1 MLSAAV
7 EDYLKA
13 IYKLQRDGAVSTK
26 EIARVLKVS
35 AASVTNMVKRLAQL
49 KMVVHESY
57 KGVRLTAAG
66 EKIALEMVR
75 HHRLLETYLK
85 EMMGYS
91 WAEIHDEAEHL
102 EHHISEAFEKKI
114 DALLG
119 YPTHDPHG
127 HPIPTADLELIE
139 TATTPLSSAEEG
151 QTVRVQHV
159 SDGDPDLLQYLEELG
174 LVPQRTVIVMAKAP
188 FNGPITIDVAGTETV
203 VGRQVASCVH
213 VVLDDGRD

>member
-119 YPTHDPHG
+119 YPTHDPCLLYTS
-127 HPIPTADLELIE
+127 PSPRDRTRSRM
-139 TATTPLSSAEEG
+139 PSSA
-151 QTVRVQHV
+151 
-159 SDGDPDLLQYLEELG
+159 
-174 LVPQRTVIVMAKAP
+174 
-188 FNGPITIDVAGTETV
+188 
-203 VGRQVASCVH
+203 
-213 VVLDDGRD
+213 

>member
-26 EIARVLKVS
+26 DIARTLNVS
-35 AASVTNMVKRLAQL
+35 AASVTNMVKRLAQIN
-49 KMVVHESY
+49 MVVHESY

-91 WAEIHDEAEHL
+91 WAEIHEEAEHL
-102 EHHISEAFEKKI
+102 EHHISEAFEKRI

-139 TATTPLSSAEEG
+139 VATMPLSGVEEG

-159 SDGDPDLLQYLEELG
+159 SDRDPELLRYLEELG
-174 LVPQRTVIVMAKAP
+174 LIPQRTIIVVTKAP
-188 FNGPITIDVAGTETV
+188 FNGPITINIAGTETV
-203 VGRQVASCVH
+203 VGHQVASYVH
-213 VVLDDGRD
+213 VVQL